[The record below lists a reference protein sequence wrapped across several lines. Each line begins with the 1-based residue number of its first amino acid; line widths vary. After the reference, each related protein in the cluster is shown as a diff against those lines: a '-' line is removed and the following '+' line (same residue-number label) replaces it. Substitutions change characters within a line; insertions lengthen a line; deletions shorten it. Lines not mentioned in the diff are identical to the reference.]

1 MAKKASGKESAK
13 ELSLKVRLTPEEYK
27 DVRVAAAELEMNIS
41 EFLRHAVLACTH
53 RSVTE
58 YVQRGIR
65 KGGNKPTSQE
75 G

>member
-41 EFLRHAVLACTH
+41 EFLRHAVLAH
-53 RSVTE
+53 AQRSVTE

-65 KGGNKPTSQE
+65 KAGARPSSKE

>member
-1 MAKKASGKESAK
+1 MAKKVSGKETAK
-13 ELSLKVRLTPEEYK
+13 ELSLKVRLTPEEHK

-41 EFLRHAVLACTH
+41 EFLRHAVLACTR

-58 YVQRGIR
+58 YVQRGLS
-65 KGGNKPTSQE
+65 KAASKPNSRE